1 MPQLL
6 IKDVVKVIEEA
17 FPPRYQEDYD
27 NTGLQ
32 VGSMIRPC
40 TGVLFCVDVT
50 PEIIAEAEHKG
61 CNLIVSHH
69 PLIFNPI
76 KSIAT
81 SGRVDMSIYKAIK
94 NDIAIYSCHTSVDNA
109 PLRGVSWKM
118 AEMLG
123 MTNLSALESRGEDRI
138 GSGVVGDFPE
148 PLTHLGLVDK
158 VKETFGS
165 PVARCSSLTPEH
177 CKVSR
182 IALCGGAGG
191 FLIPKAIERG
201 AQAFIASDCK
211 HNNFL
216 DYAQSI
222 FLIDI
227 GHFESEECTK
237 QIFYQIIKEKIPNFA
252 LYYSELEKNP
262 IIYL

>member
-1 MPQLL
+1 MSQIL
-6 IKDVVKVIEEA
+6 IKDVVRVIEEA

-32 VGSMIRPC
+32 VGSMMRPC
-40 TGVLFCVDVT
+40 SGVLLCVDVT
-50 PEIIAEAEHKG
+50 PEIVVEAEQKG

-69 PLIFNPI
+69 PLIFSPLKNI
-76 KSIAT
+76 VT
-81 SGRVDMSIYKAIK
+81 TGRVDFSLYKAIK

-109 PLRGVSWKM
+109 PGSGVSWKM

-123 MTNLSALESRGEDRI
+123 LSNLSPLEAKGEEGI
-138 GSGVVGDFPE
+138 GCGVVGDLAE
-148 PLTHLGLVDK
+148 PMTHTEFVAK
-158 VKETFGS
+158 VKSTFGS
-165 PVARCSSLTPEH
+165 PVARCSAYTPERQ
-177 CKVSR
+177 KLTRV
-182 IALCGGAGG
+182 ALCGGAGG
-191 FLIPKAIERG
+191 FLLPRAIECG

-211 HNNFL
+211 HNQFL
-216 DYAQSI
+216 DHARSI

-237 QIFYQIIKEKIPNFA
+237 QIFYQIIREKIPNFA

>member
-1 MPQLL
+1 MSQIL
-6 IKDVVKVIEEA
+6 IGDVIKIIEEA

-32 VGSMIRPC
+32 VGTTIRPC

-50 PEIIAEAEHKG
+50 PDIIAEADHKG
-61 CNLIVSHH
+61 CNLIISHH
-69 PLIFNPI
+69 PLIFNAV
-76 KSIAT
+76 KSIT
-81 SGRVDMSIYKAIK
+81 SMSRIDISLYKAIK
-94 NDIAIYSCHTSVDNA
+94 NDIAVYSCHTSVDNA
-109 PLRGVSWKM
+109 PGIGVSWKM
-118 AEMLG
+118 AQMLG
-123 MTNLSALESRGEDRI
+123 LKDIEPLETRGEDGI
-138 GSGVVGDFPE
+138 GSGVVGNLPE
-148 PLTHLGLVDK
+148 PMTRAELVAH
-158 VKETFGS
+158 VKATFGS
-165 PVARCSSLTPEH
+165 PVARCSALTPDRG
-177 CKVSR
+177 KISR
-182 IALCGGAGG
+182 LALCGGAGS
-191 FLIPKAIERG
+191 FLIPKAMQCQ
-201 AQAFIASDCK
+201 AQAFVASDCK

-237 QIFYQIIKEKIPNFA
+237 QIFYQIIREKIPNFA